1 VTSRFENL
9 CGPGRPLKQEAADKQ
24 EIVGLRRSALARL
37 EDARNPALSVDSRF
51 DLAYGAAHALCTAAL
66 RCHGY
71 RASQRYIVFQLLED
85 TLGLGPKTWRVLSR
99 SHELRNLAEYEG
111 ELNVTAELV
120 EELIAICASLVEG
133 LDVAMARAF
142 PQRKS

>member
-1 VTSRFENL
+1 MASRFENL
-9 CGPGRPLKQEAADKQ
+9 CGPGRPLKREPPDKQ
-24 EIVGLRRSALARL
+24 EIAGLRRSAHARL

-85 TLGLGPKTWRVLSR
+85 TLGLGPKTWRVLAR

-111 ELNVTAELV
+111 ELNVTVELV
-120 EELIAICASLVEG
+120 EELISICTVLIER
-133 LDVAMARAF
+133 LDDATARTF
-142 PQRKS
+142 PQKES